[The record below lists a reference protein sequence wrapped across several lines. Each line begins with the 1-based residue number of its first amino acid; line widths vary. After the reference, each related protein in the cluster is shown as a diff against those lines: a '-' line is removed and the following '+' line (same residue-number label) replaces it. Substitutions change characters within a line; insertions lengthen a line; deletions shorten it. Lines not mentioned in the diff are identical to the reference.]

1 MLHVNSY
8 FLPLLFD
15 GVEGA
20 NVGGAEQEDDEED
33 EKVEEVEEENEGEDD
48 VLPLQTEVMDRC
60 VAKFFAFLTS
70 SILVSTPV
78 TDIFLV
84 STLPLKFLKVLLVG
98 SIKRQTNRQ

>member
-20 NVGGAEQEDDEED
+20 NVGGAEEEDDEED

-48 VLPLQTEVMDRC
+48 VLPL
-60 VAKFFAFLTS
+60 
-70 SILVSTPV
+70 
-78 TDIFLV
+78 
-84 STLPLKFLKVLLVG
+84 
-98 SIKRQTNRQ
+98 